1 MQDTLPNLSNFR
13 AAASQTSRLKN
24 FCDSDGLF
32 HGRYKL
38 ARVLG
43 RGGFGIT
50 YLAQDGTLPGNPLC
64 VIKQLSPKVAN
75 PLALE
80 RAQTRFKRE
89 ARILGRLGSH
99 SQIPMLLNYFIVD
112 GQFYLVQEYVQ
123 GDTLS
128 KEVRR
133 HGTYKEPQIKRFLQ
147 EILPVLQYVHQQGVI
162 HRDIKPPNLLRCA
175 QDGRLVL
182 IDFGAVREHLAHAA
196 EGALPV
202 ANTQFVGT
210 MGFAPPEQIAL
221 RPCFASDIYALG
233 VTCLYLMTGRT
244 PIEFEVDPRTHTL
257 IWQRSVQVS
266 RYFEQILTKMLQ
278 PNAEARFQTIEALA
292 QALKDEPY
300 AADLSSCLSTVSQSA
315 PATRSAQESV
325 VPISSHMTAI
335 QRQAAAIR
343 RLRARQK

>member
-1 MQDTLPNLSNFR
+1 MQDTLPNLSSFR
-13 AAASQTSRLKN
+13 AATPQATRLRN
-24 FCDSDGLF
+24 LCDSGGLF
-32 HGRYKL
+32 QGRYRL

-50 YLAQDGTLPGNPLC
+50 YLAQDRTLPGYPLC

-75 PLALE
+75 PIALE
-80 RAQTRFKRE
+80 RARVRFKRE

-99 SQIPMLLNYFIVD
+99 SQIPMLLDYFIVE
-112 GQFYLVQEYVQ
+112 GQFYLVQEYIQ

-133 HGTYKEPQIKRFLQ
+133 NGTYKEPQVKRFLR
-147 EILPVLQYVHQQGVI
+147 EVLSVLKYVHQQGVI

-182 IDFGAVREHLAHAA
+182 IDFGTVREQLAHAS
-196 EGALPV
+196 EGQFRV
-202 ANTQFVGT
+202 TNTQFVGT

-233 VTCLYLMTGRT
+233 ITCLYLMTGRT
-244 PIEFEVDPRTHTL
+244 PIEFEVDPRTHE
-257 IWQRSVQVS
+257 ISWQHSVQVS
-266 RYFEQILTKMLQ
+266 RYFEQILTKMLR
-278 PNAEARFQTIEALA
+278 PNAEERFQNIEELERALA
-292 QALKDEPY
+292 VEPY
-300 AADLSSCLSTVSQSA
+300 AADLSNCLNTVPQSGETQ
-315 PATRSAQESV
+315 PPQETV
-325 VPISSHMTAI
+325 VPIGTHMTAI

-343 RLRARQK
+343 RLRSRHK